1 MHMLP
6 LKLIMKSQG
15 DHERV
20 FSMLHEE
27 MTIGR
32 DLACDLRIP
41 LPQVSS
47 RHCRISQDG
56 GNRILES
63 LDEAVGTHLNGQ
75 RIERAVLHDDDV
87 VQIGPVV
94 FHVSIDDGP
103 DGRTFE
109 IRRDDTTPSD

>member
-1 MHMLP
+1 MLP
-6 LKLIMKSQG
+6 LKLIMKTEG

-20 FSMLHEE
+20 FSMHHEE

-47 RHCRISQDG
+47 QHCRISEHG
-56 GNRILES
+56 ENRILDS
-63 LDEAVGTHLNGQ
+63 LDESVPTHVNGE
-75 RIERAVLHDDDV
+75 RIERAVLRDDDV

-94 FHVSIDDGP
+94 FHVSIGDGP
-103 DGRTFE
+103 EGRTFKIHRE
-109 IRRDDTTPSD
+109 DGPQA

>member
-1 MHMLP
+1 MHMQP

-20 FSMLHEE
+20 FSMHHDE

-56 GNRILES
+56 DRRILES
-63 LDEAVGTHLNGQ
+63 HDQDVGIQLNGQ
-75 RIERAVLHDDDV
+75 RIERAVLRDDDV

-94 FHVSIDDGP
+94 FHVSIGDDP
-103 DGRTFE
+103 EGRTFE
-109 IRRDDTTPSD
+109 IRRDDNST

>member
-1 MHMLP
+1 MLP
-6 LKLIMKSQG
+6 LKLIMKTEG

-20 FSMLHEE
+20 FSMHHEE

-32 DLACDLRIP
+32 DLSCDLRIP

-47 RHCRISQDG
+47 RHCRISEQG
-56 GNRILES
+56 ENRILEN
-63 LDEAVGTHLNGQ
+63 LDRSVATHVNGEK
-75 RIERAVLHDDDV
+75 IERTILQDDDV

-94 FHVSIDDGP
+94 FHVSIGDGP

-109 IRRDDTTPSD
+109 IRREDDGPSV